1 MNFSFAWCV
10 SSALKHLLRCAF
22 MCFFKDALVRFRKLD
37 WSEDDV
43 EEGRDSGRDNVDDV
57 EEDSG
62 PDKTNSRWL
71 EMQKPRGSRPGLRE
85 TINLPLLRS

>member
-1 MNFSFAWCV
+1 MP
-10 SSALKHLLRCAF
+10 KHFEASHKLFESPGRNPNESDFQFNSRSGRLDSERLRDEG
-22 MCFFKDALVRFRKLD
+22 KDGGTD
-37 WSEDDV
+37 HDV
-43 EEGRDSGRDNVDDV
+43 EEGGVQ
-57 EEDSG
+57 

>member
-1 MNFSFAWCV
+1 MIACYLPRN
-10 SSALKHLLRCAF
+10 SSTSAVQNL
-22 MCFFKDALVRFRKLD
+22 FRRVEGVQ
-37 WSEDDV
+37 EDGEDGGMDHDV
-43 EEGRDSGRDNVDDV
+43 EEGGVQ
-57 EEDSG
+57 

>member
-1 MNFSFAWCV
+1 
-10 SSALKHLLRCAF
+10 

-43 EEGRDSGRDNVDDV
+43 EEGRDSGRDNVDAV

>member
-1 MNFSFAWCV
+1 MVMMEVMVERMPMVIMVMMVRMMWRKVV
-10 SSALKHLLRCAF
+10 S
-22 MCFFKDALVRFRKLD
+22 
-37 WSEDDV
+37 
-43 EEGRDSGRDNVDDV
+43 
-57 EEDSG
+57 